1 MTASFQKDSR
11 LSNRQHAVI
20 LTADCYSPAV
30 DDEERNVEMQH
41 LVAEVFELAGA
52 LRRDGEATA
61 KLAGQTQARWQ
72 VMWIAATGRLSVAMI
87 ARRLGLARQSVQRL
101 ADAIVADGHATFEP
115 NPDHQRSSLM
125 ILTSQGQA
133 VLDTINSHASR
144 RNLHNAA
151 ILGEDGITELR
162 RLLTRYRDALRD

>member
-1 MTASFQKDSR
+1 
-11 LSNRQHAVI
+11 V
-20 LTADCYSPAV
+20 
-30 DDEERNVEMQH
+30 DEEARNVEMQH

-87 ARRLGLARQSVQRL
+87 ARRLGLARQSVQRV

-115 NPDHQRSSLM
+115 NPDHQRSPLL
-125 ILTSQGQA
+125 ILTHDGQA
-133 VLDTINSHASR
+133 VLDTINDHGR
-144 RNLHNAA
+144 QRNLQNAA

-162 RLLTRYRDALRD
+162 QLLSRYRNALRD